1 MFVTSDSPRRKHPKS
16 RKQGPSLLTLV
27 VTLLVLIVPMREL
40 NASSQS
46 PMQKGISFTAW
57 WAGQYS
63 EPGSDLSL
71 QYLTSTGANWIAL
84 IVTAHQDT
92 YTSTTIDFTHEST
105 PTDAD
110 LIHVINKAHSLGLKV
125 MLKPHLDL
133 RDETATGYWRGDIGS
148 GFTTQAQW
156 SAWFASYRTFIEH
169 YARLAQDYGIDQFCV
184 GTELLGTTH
193 RANDWRAVIAG
204 VRAIYD
210 GPITYAALKNGE
222 ETSITWWDA
231 VDYIGVDGYYSL
243 YDDLSSHPTV
253 EELEAGWAGPKAVLA
268 NLSATYGKP
277 IILTEI
283 GYRSHH
289 GCSNHPWDSW
299 IVSPLDLEEQAF
311 AYEAAFRQLYNEP
324 WLAGFFW
331 WQWLAD
337 PFQSGPCDDGYS
349 PHLKP
354 AENVLRAW
362 YGGTSSSQPFLVAD
376 YDQTMDI
383 YTDGLASGWQDWSWN
398 ANHTFDATDQAFSG
412 TQSIAVTLG
421 PWGALSLWHPAFG
434 SGQYHWLEFY
444 VRGSSSSQP
453 NLSVFFDAENGTK
466 LVHVPVNDCRHI
478 AAGTI
483 NAGTWKRVRIPLSYL
498 NAPNLSLTRLTI
510 QDKSG
515 QGSALFWIDDLRL
528 VGAKEPEFS
537 SWVYLPV
544 VVRNQ

>member
-1 MFVTSDSPRRKHPKS
+1 MFITSDSPRKKYPRNRKL
-16 RKQGPSLLTLV
+16 GPCLLTLV
-27 VTLLVLIVPMREL
+27 VTWLVLVVPMREL
-40 NASSQS
+40 NAPAQS
-46 PMQKGISFTAW
+46 PTMQKGISYTAW
-57 WAGQYS
+57 WSGQYR
-63 EPGSDLSL
+63 EPGADLSL
-71 QYLTSTGANWIAL
+71 QFLASTGANWIAL
-84 IVTAHQDT
+84 IVTAHQET
-92 YTSTTIDFTHEST
+92 HTSTTIDFIDVST
-105 PTDAD
+105 PTDED
-110 LIHVINKAHSLGLKV
+110 LIHAIDKAHSLGLKV

-148 GFTTQAQW
+148 GSTTEAQW
-156 SAWFASYRTFIEH
+156 SAWFASYRNFIEH
-169 YARLAQDYGIDQFCV
+169 YALLAKNNGIDQFCV

-193 RANDWRAVIAG
+193 RADDWRAVIAG

-231 VDYIGVDGYYSL
+231 VDYIGVDGYYRL

-253 EELEAGWAGPKAVLA
+253 EELEAAWAGPKDVLA

-289 GCSNHPWDSW
+289 GCSSHPWDSL
-299 IVSPLDLEEQAF
+299 IVSPIDLEEQAY

-337 PFQSGPCDDGYS
+337 PFQSGLCDDGYS

-354 AENVLRAW
+354 AEDVLRAW
-362 YGGTSSSQPFLVAD
+362 YGGAPRPPQPTLLPD
-376 YDQTMDI
+376 HDQAMDI
-383 YTDGLASGWQDWSWN
+383 YTDGLASGWQDWSWE

-412 TQSIAVTLG
+412 PQSIAVTLG

-434 SGQYHWLEFY
+434 SAQYHWLEFY

-453 NLSVFFDAENGTK
+453 NLSIFFDAKDSTK

-478 AAGTI
+478 AGGTI
-483 NAGTWKRVRIPLSYL
+483 DAGVWKRVLIPLSYL
-498 NAPNLSLTRLTI
+498 NAPALSLVRLNI

-515 QGSALFWIDDLRL
+515 QGSTLFWIDDLRL
-528 VGAKEPEFS
+528 VGAKEPS
-537 SWVYLPV
+537 AWVYLPM
-544 VVRNQ
+544 VVRNH